1 VNKHKRRFIW
11 TVGRVALLGVAAAA
25 AGSSAGADETF
36 YCNRYITTV
45 PYVIRQPGH
54 YCLSGNLTTAM
65 TSGVAITIA
74 ANFVWLDLNNF
85 ALDGSAAGLGTA
97 ARGIDMGGQK
107 HVTVRNGTVRGFQGG
122 IFFGIPGS
130 AAEALTIE
138 GMQVDR
144 NTREGISIEAP
155 GEDNVVRGN
164 RISNTGGTT
173 FTNLTGITG
182 LSVVGDVSV
191 IDNEVVNTFS
201 PPSNQ
206 AYGIIFG
213 GTPGVSYKAVVVNN
227 RVTKSSNVGI
237 ARATTR
243 APRSSCATTL
253 WWARRCP
260 TTGPARWWGRRTIR
274 ESSRRLRDADFFS
287 SS

>member
-1 VNKHKRRFIW
+1 VEKHKRRFTWAI
-11 TVGRVALLGVAAAA
+11 GRVALLCVAAAM

-54 YCLSGNLTTAM
+54 YCLIGNLTTAM
-65 TSGVAITIA
+65 ASGVAITIA
-74 ANFVWLDLNNF
+74 ADFVWVDLNNY

-97 ARGIDMGGQK
+97 ARGIAEEGQK
-107 HVTVRNGTVRGFQGG
+107 HVTVRNGTVRGFREG

-130 AAEALTIE
+130 GAEALTIE
-138 GMQVDR
+138 GIQADR

-191 IDNEVVNTFS
+191 IDNEIVNTFS
-201 PPSNQ
+201 PPGNQ
-206 AYGIIFG
+206 AYGIIFS
-213 GTPGVSYKAVVVNN
+213 GTPSASYKAVVVNN
-227 RVTKSSNVGI
+227 RVTKSSNAGI
-237 ARATTR
+237 A
-243 APRSSCATTL
+243 CYQ
-253 WWARRCP
+253 
-260 TTGPARWWGRRTIR
+260 PAGEVI
-274 ESSRRLRDADFFS
+274 LRDNIVVGAPLPYDGACTPIGTTNYP
-287 SS
+287 